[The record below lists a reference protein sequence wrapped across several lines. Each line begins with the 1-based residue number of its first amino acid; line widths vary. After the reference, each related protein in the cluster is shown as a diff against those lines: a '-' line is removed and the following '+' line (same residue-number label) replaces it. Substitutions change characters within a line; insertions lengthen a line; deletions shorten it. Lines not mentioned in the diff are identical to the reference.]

1 MADEPDEPERQGND
15 GGHFDD
21 AELEAM
27 LENFE
32 EEFHEGEGG
41 SGASDPSDAE
51 GDRPSFEDE
60 LEGLLGDK
68 AKAAFIC
75 TRLNSAE
82 LLAAF
87 CQISDISAECIG
99 SEQGAVAVLHNLDG
113 DGPEAAVKD
122 LTKVVVNRAD
132 KVEAT
137 VYYNGQAGEQLP
149 PPFVFPSLA
158 PFVEDVML
166 GISTVQDVLAQSD
179 DVVSSDAMGQTRAY
193 GIIAKHTHMGNGQ
206 SSIE

>member
-1 MADEPDEPERQGND
+1 M
-15 GGHFDD
+15 
-21 AELEAM
+21 
-27 LENFE
+27 
-32 EEFHEGEGG
+32 
-41 SGASDPSDAE
+41 
-51 GDRPSFEDE
+51 
-60 LEGLLGDK
+60 
-68 AKAAFIC
+68 
-75 TRLNSAE
+75 
-82 LLAAF
+82 
-87 CQISDISAECIG
+87 
-99 SEQGAVAVLHNLDG
+99 VHNLDG

-122 LTKVVVNRAD
+122 LTKVVGGLSGLLVVNRAD

-193 GIIAKHTHMGNGQ
+193 GIIAKHTHMGGGQ